1 MRERPILMSGEMVR
15 AILDGRKSQT
25 RRVVKPQPYAEWCP
39 VVELYHPTLVD
50 RDGDEYPGAEVFGAA
65 DENEG
70 RICPFGQPGDRLWVR
85 EGFTYSDCVIETDA
99 VLLGREKP
107 RRAPIYRATSILAD
121 SPNIRSWR
129 PSIHM
134 PRWASRI
141 TLEITGVR
149 VERLC
154 DMRESDAIAEGCPG
168 QDMEHQDDWP
178 TEPIE
183 QFSTLWDSLN
193 EKRGFGWD
201 ANPWVW
207 VIEFRR
213 AGGE

>member
-1 MRERPILMSGEMVR
+1 MRERPILFSAEMVR

-85 EGFTYSDCVIETDA
+85 ETFAETY
-99 VLLGREKP
+99 LGVR
-107 RRAPIYRATSILAD
+107 YRADLHEHAD
-121 SPNIRSWR
+121 TRLRFKSP
-129 PSIHM
+129 IHM
-134 PRWASRI
+134 ARRFSRI